1 MVKGIGMKITGVEK
15 VAKVQFVSRAVLR
28 AAGCLCLLLAL
39 FSLAAPAAAEPV
51 HGKFWTDQGQQML
64 HVWGTPYEMGYA
76 HGYFLGPQILELMA
90 VYTFPPEG
98 FGTWLYD
105 MARSFIY
112 NTFDFTDPEMMDEA
126 HGMLDGMIA
135 GGVEP
140 YVDVLGR
147 ELDVLDLLTFNGL
160 NDINAL
166 RCASLI
172 GWDDATLEDPELAGQ
187 PAFVH
192 NSDFGD
198 ETQEAPF
205 LIAKRSLV
213 ISYTPGDPERQRF
226 ITIGNPGTLGAAVAL
241 NKSGVAVGLNLGM
254 ALNHNPDPDL
264 DPKPT
269 LEGWTSRQA
278 LSRRDADG
286 DGVYTIEDYFLL
298 LENTYQFGSTINHVI
313 GPRGASDP
321 PAAALEISNTARTMR
336 YPADDPNLAPDMF
349 MILNWEDVLVPERN
363 QHNEERYQIAIDAIL
378 NTYQRNLTLANLWN
392 FLYLMQVD
400 NTGCKTMQSMVI
412 LPETMRFA
420 LAISD
425 AESLAPSKEPV
436 WHDFADLFPPYA
448 VSPSPAATWVDLNPD
463 DDDDDDDDSAGSGT
477 DDEGTPEKPADSGD
491 DNQDDRGGCI

>member
-1 MVKGIGMKITGVEK
+1 MQVS
-15 VAKVQFVSRAVLR
+15 SRAVLW
-28 AAGCLCLLLAL
+28 AVGCLCLLFAL
-39 FSLAAPAAAEPV
+39 FPPATPAAAESV
-51 HGKFWTDQGQQML
+51 HGKFWIDQGQQML

-76 HGYFLGPQILELMA
+76 HGYFLGPQILELMS

-105 MARSFIY
+105 LARSFIC
-112 NTFDFTDPEMMDEA
+112 NTFDFTDPELMDEVR
-126 HGMLDGMIA
+126 GMLDGMIA
-135 GGVEP
+135 GGVES
-140 YVDVLGR
+140 YVEVLGR

-172 GWDDATLEDPELAGQ
+172 GWGDATLADPELNGQ

-198 ETQEAPF
+198 ETREAPF
-205 LIAKRSLV
+205 LIAQRSLV
-213 ISYTPGDPERQRF
+213 ISYTPSDPERQRF
-226 ITIGNPGTLGAAVAL
+226 LTIGNPGTLGAAVAL
-241 NKSGVAVGLNLGM
+241 NESGVAVGLNLGM

-286 DGVYTIEDYFLL
+286 DGAYTIEDYFLL

-313 GPRGASDP
+313 GPRAASDP
-321 PAAALEISNTARTMR
+321 PAAALEISNTARSMR
-336 YPADDPNLAPDMF
+336 YPADDPNLAPDIF

-363 QHNEERYQIAIDAIL
+363 EHNEERYQIAIDAIL
-378 NTYQRNLTLANLWN
+378 NTYQRNLTLANLWD

-412 LPETMRFA
+412 LPETGRFA

-425 AESLAPSKEPV
+425 VDSLAPSKEPV
-436 WHDFADLFPPYA
+436 WHDFAELFPPYA
-448 VSPSPAATWVDLNPD
+448 VSPSPAAAWIDLHPD
-463 DDDDDDDDSAGSGT
+463 DDDNDGDDDTVGDDDSAGNGT
-477 DDEGTPEKPADSGD
+477 DDDTPGNPAPD
-491 DNQDDRGGCI
+491 DDEDDQDDRGGCI